1 MYSVIGS
8 PINIVLPHHAQQIA
22 IFSRHEMQWSICP
35 SFFLAIS
42 CTHALPK
49 ADISPMSAVMCPHFA
64 RTPFLKGFLASNN
77 FHHQFSLCTAT
88 SFVGSFRN
96 IHPNAHNGNDHFLFF
111 SVHRISTFAHTGTVV
126 TAGGAVALRGG
137 PHERGSFNLWRR
149 GIRNLQFQYPDWI
162 FCFVLCLP
170 AGTHKISQSG
180 FESARRFCVQKLR
193 HTLRFSRSSKRRV
206 WDSNPR
212 ETFAPNTLARCRFRP
227 LSQLSNTSF

>member
-1 MYSVIGS
+1 M
-8 PINIVLPHHAQQIA
+8 
-22 IFSRHEMQWSICP
+22 
-35 SFFLAIS
+35 
-42 CTHALPK
+42 
-49 ADISPMSAVMCPHFA
+49 
-64 RTPFLKGFLASNN
+64 
-77 FHHQFSLCTAT
+77 
-88 SFVGSFRN
+88 
-96 IHPNAHNGNDHFLFF
+96 
-111 SVHRISTFAHTGTVV
+111 HRISTFAHTGTVV

-206 WDSNPR
+206 WDSNLTGSVPRLDILFRFAHNLSQSGFESARRFCVQKLRHTLRFSRSSKRRVWDSNPR